1 MYHSNKF
8 FTTNTVLR
16 RRNYCYADNLA
27 QSGIESREIFTID
40 HMKGKV
46 SSNRVLLKLLTTKI
60 ELENLMLNS
69 TFLIFYLPCYSP
81 SDRSFPLLSKVAF
94 RIFIHNPTCLC
105 HNFFFSSDNCPFSAR
120 PTNNIF
126 TKYKINLAR
135 HIEYILFGVE
145 NISCE
150 QFAWIFSDCTHLK
163 PPLCM

>member
-8 FTTNTVLR
+8 STTNTVLR

-69 TFLIFYLPCYSP
+69 TFLIFFLPCYSP
-81 SDRSFPLLSKVAF
+81 SDRSFPLLSKVASEYSF
-94 RIFIHNPTCLC
+94 TIQLVYVTI
-105 HNFFFSSDNCPFSAR
+105 FFSLQTIAPFLQGQLTIYSQNTRSILLAILNIYCLVQK
-120 PTNNIF
+120 TFLVNNLPGSFQTAPI
-126 TKYKINLAR
+126 
-135 HIEYILFGVE
+135 
-145 NISCE
+145 
-150 QFAWIFSDCTHLK
+150 
-163 PPLCM
+163 